1 MILLLMAPFMIMGE
15 HSYNERIRNLKNIP
29 DKSLTD
35 SVKVIL
41 YNLSLERRETEMK
54 GTRTLLAMD
63 DVLKGENYFLVMRH
77 YAKIAPSNNQALID
91 SCLRFV
97 RDHHLGSYVS
107 SLYVLKSTFFKN
119 AGIYD
124 SAMIYTL
131 HARDE
136 AVEYGNIEQEAN
148 VLHLLGD
155 LYFSTGLFS
164 KARRYYTEV
173 QKVKGSV
180 EVWNSWRH
188 RVITNNLGLIA
199 LKEGNYSQ
207 ALRLF
212 DESRKEA
219 GNQLNTKYDSVSLA
233 YIFLLKA
240 QALFHLK
247 DYRQTNA
254 YIDSSL
260 FISEKAEDHSELFN
274 LYVLKARLYLNEDN
288 AKKAKEFIDSANN
301 FAGVAKITQAEK
313 NEILLLMSD
322 IYVALGEPGKAME
335 YMRSY
340 AIANDSLFKE
350 LKFAQISQIQSENEY
365 VLLKIRY
372 KDIRTERIVYFL
384 FGILAITIIAI
395 ISILYLRIR
404 KKNKLLVALAI
415 KSAGGMKNPDNKQST
430 FPETKKGV
438 TEFHTSDVKQQ
449 QLVTEFARLVETEK
463 LFLQSDLSL
472 QKVAE
477 LLGTNRTYLSKAIN
491 LELNQRFTIYI
502 NRLRIKEAINIISQR
517 DFPKPHI
524 SNLAE
529 NVGFGSRTSFLS
541 SFWKHTGMLPSTFI
555 TNYKQLLREG
565 VDYREDQEL

>member
-1 MILLLMAPFMIMGE
+1 MRIRCLILLLMAPFMIMGE
-15 HSYNERIRNLKNIP
+15 HSYNERIKNLKNIP

-35 SVKVIL
+35 SIKVIL
-41 YNLSLERRETEMK
+41 YNLSLEMRETEMR
-54 GTRTLLAMD
+54 GTRTLLTMD

-91 SCLRFV
+91 SCLRFA

-136 AVEYGNIEQEAN
+136 AVQYGNIEQEAN

-199 LKEGNYSQ
+199 MKDGNYIQ

-212 DESRKEA
+212 DESRKET
-219 GNQLNTKYDSVSLA
+219 GNQLHTKYDSVSLA

-247 DYRQTNA
+247 DYRQASA

-260 FISEKAEDHSELFN
+260 FISENTEDHSELFN
-274 LYVLKARLYLNEDN
+274 LYVLKARLYLNEN
-288 AKKAKEFIDSANN
+288 NGKKAKEFIDSANN
-301 FAGVAKITQAEK
+301 FVGVAAITQAER
-313 NEILLLMSD
+313 NEVLLLMSD
-322 IYVALGEPGKAME
+322 IYRALGEPGKAMA

-365 VLLKIRY
+365 VLLKNRY

-384 FGILAITIIAI
+384 FGIVAIII
-395 ISILYLRIR
+395 ISIISMLYLRIR
-404 KKNKLLVALAI
+404 KKNKLLVSLAI
-415 KSAGGMKNPDNKQST
+415 ESAGSKKKPDNKQTT
-430 FPETKKGV
+430 FPETKDNV
-438 TEFHTSDVKQQ
+438 TESHSFDVKQQ

-491 LELNQRFTIYI
+491 LELNQSFTTYI
-502 NRLRIKEAINIISQR
+502 NRFRIQEAIKVISQHNS
-517 DFPKPHI
+517 PKPHI
-524 SNLAE
+524 NKLAAD
-529 NVGFGSRTSFLS
+529 VGFSSRTSFLS

-555 TNYKQLLREG
+555 TNYKQLFREG
-565 VDYREDQEL
+565 G